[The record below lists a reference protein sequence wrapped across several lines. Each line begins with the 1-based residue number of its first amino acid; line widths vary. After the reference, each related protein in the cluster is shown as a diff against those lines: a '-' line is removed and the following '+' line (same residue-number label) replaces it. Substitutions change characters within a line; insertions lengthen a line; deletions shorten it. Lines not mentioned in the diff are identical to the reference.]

1 MGERDQAILLS
12 DPEVIPRMILM
23 VVRID
28 HEGGAKDVT
37 EFQEFLPPVNE
48 SCVDEQTIDEKGV
61 HLKKRQSCKPADHSN
76 RIHRTI
82 WL

>member
-1 MGERDQAILLS
+1 
-12 DPEVIPRMILM
+12 
-23 VVRID
+23 
-28 HEGGAKDVT
+28 
-37 EFQEFLPPVNE
+37 VNE